1 VSCTCALV
9 KELTLTEPTV
19 IPEPKLAVVTP
30 CAKCV
35 LVPVT
40 VTVTVRLWPCWPL
53 LLTMDEI
60 AAGPAVIVKPL
71 VRVTISPL
79 VVRVTL
85 FEPVLAVGLMVR
97 EAVAEVALL
106 TVRLLTEMPAPN
118 VAVVV
123 F

>member
-1 VSCTCALV
+1 
-9 KELTLTEPTV
+9 
-19 IPEPKLAVVTP
+19 
-30 CAKCV
+30 
-35 LVPVT
+35 
-40 VTVTVRLWPCWPL
+40 
-53 LLTMDEI
+53 MDEI

>member
-1 VSCTCALV
+1 
-9 KELTLTEPTV
+9 V
-19 IPEPKLAVVTP
+19 IPDPKLAVVTP

-35 LVPVT
+35 LVP